1 MLKRSE
7 RVETDLLSLAFPISY
22 TVFKNKILINE
33 APGGCPHIWP
43 LPQVQDKYSL
53 VRDFSTICWLKSRG
67 LCGDLLSEYSCLL
80 QMNEIKIGTA
90 LRHKKKKCKRILYG
104 HTYGK
109 NKHNT
114 KSPNICTPAKHNPSM
129 LMSHTKM
136 RIEFFCCCFL
146 IH

>member
-33 APGGCPHIWP
+33 TPGGCPHMWP
-43 LPQVQDKYSL
+43 LPQVQAKYSL

-90 LRHKKKKCKRILYG
+90 LRHKKNVREFYMVAHMAKINTTQSHQIYARLKSTILPCLWA
-104 HTYGK
+104 TQR
-109 NKHNT
+109 
-114 KSPNICTPAKHNPSM
+114 
-129 LMSHTKM
+129 